1 MEDTKI
7 CPYCGEEI
15 KAVAKKCRFCG
26 QWLNEDTN
34 EVATKG
40 EEVKPQDVAPV
51 EQVAPKE
58 EIEEDKATDTF
69 VASKPDSETSNKGN
83 ADSKKSA
90 VYWVAGILAAALLIG
105 VGFLL
110 GNKNSDSSA
119 EPQQTTVEETDPE
132 TLIRKQVEAIYA
144 DVFSS
149 PDANCESR
157 YLTSEFYNLY
167 VKARDMTP
175 DGATI
180 WKKHI
185 WLQGEEWREMSV
197 NITQVDLTFFPSN
210 KASARVDLTD
220 NNGRSIKNVTL
231 YLEDVKG
238 NCRIRE
244 ISYNFESN
252 GVKKRLEEY
261 VGQNALQEDIA
272 DDSDVFK
279 EVSRKYTVIGKDD
292 EHVYYLKGSK
302 RRFEPYIYYQS
313 LSNGGEF
320 AVDFNTYYEGTM
332 QINDYAYR
340 NGKITV
346 IVEETDRNS
355 TGFLVA
361 TLVVTYDPK
370 HYSGRELTGGG
381 CVKAEFSGSKDKVT
395 LTYGE
400 ITNPDADF
408 TYEYKY
414 KYSTKTISL

>member
-220 NNGRSIKNVTL
+220 NNGRSIKN
-231 YLEDVKG
+231 G
-238 NCRIRE
+238 
-244 ISYNFESN
+244 
-252 GVKKRLEEY
+252 
-261 VGQNALQEDIA
+261 GQIENW
-272 DDSDVFK
+272 
-279 EVSRKYTVIGKDD
+279 
-292 EHVYYLKGSK
+292 
-302 RRFEPYIYYQS
+302 
-313 LSNGGEF
+313 
-320 AVDFNTYYEGTM
+320 
-332 QINDYAYR
+332 
-340 NGKITV
+340 
-346 IVEETDRNS
+346 
-355 TGFLVA
+355 
-361 TLVVTYDPK
+361 
-370 HYSGRELTGGG
+370 
-381 CVKAEFSGSKDKVT
+381 
-395 LTYGE
+395 
-400 ITNPDADF
+400 
-408 TYEYKY
+408 
-414 KYSTKTISL
+414 